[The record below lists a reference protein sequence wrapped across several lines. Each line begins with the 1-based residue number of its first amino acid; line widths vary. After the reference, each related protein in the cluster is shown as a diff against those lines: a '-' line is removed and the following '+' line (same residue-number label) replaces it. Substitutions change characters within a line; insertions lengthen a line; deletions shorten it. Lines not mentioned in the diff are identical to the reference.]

1 MDQDFK
7 YSNEEDRSYG
17 LAGMAVSVVVWDSE
31 HLLNAVDLDAA
42 AGEGMEMTQE
52 FYFSGN
58 PGLSAK
64 AAWESMVEHF
74 QLSTAMMVSNVMCRR
89 YVHLNAAID
98 AELRR
103 RMLDYAVEEGRDA
116 CSLDDDE
123 TLRLFDK
130 CYTYCHRVFNHP
142 GVQQVVRD
150 FASALRTR
158 RRLTRGE
165 VAEELRALSRM

>member
-31 HLLNAVDLDAA
+31 RLFNAVDIDAA
-42 AGEGMEMTQE
+42 AGEAMEMTQE

-58 PGLSAK
+58 PGLS
-64 AAWESMVEHF
+64 
-74 QLSTAMMVSNVMCRR
+74 SNVMCRL
-89 YVHLNAAID
+89 YVHRNTQID
-98 AELRR
+98 AGLRR
-103 RMLDYAVEEGRDA
+103 RMLDFAVEEGKES

-150 FASALRTR
+150 FAGTLRAR
-158 RRLTRGE
+158 RRLTRAE

>member
-31 HLLNAVDLDAA
+31 RLLNAVDIDAE
-42 AGEGMEMTQE
+42 AGEAMEMTQE

-74 QLSTAMMVSNVMCRR
+74 QLSTAMMVSNVMCRL
-89 YVHLNAAID
+89 YVHRNTQID
-98 AELRR
+98 AGLRR
-103 RMLDYAVEEGRDA
+103 RMLDFAVEEGKES

-150 FASALRTR
+150 FAGTLRAR
-158 RRLTRGE
+158 RRLTRAE

>member
-7 YSNEEDRSYG
+7 YTEEEDRLYG
-17 LAGMAVSVVVWDSE
+17 LTGMAVSIVVWDSE
-31 HLLNAVDLDAA
+31 RLLGAVNLDGE
-42 AGEGMEMTQE
+42 AGEGMEMTPE
-52 FYFSGN
+52 FYFAGN

-64 AAWESMVEHF
+64 ASWELMVEHF

-89 YVHLNAAID
+89 YIHGSGNID
-98 AELRR
+98 ADLRR
-103 RMLDYAVEEGRDA
+103 RMLDYAVAEGRES

-142 GVQQVVRD
+142 GVQQMVRD
-150 FASALRTR
+150 FADTLRSQ
-158 RRLTRGE
+158 RRLSRSE
-165 VAEELRALSRM
+165 VVEALRALNHM

>member
-31 HLLNAVDLDAA
+31 RLFNAVDIDAA
-42 AGEGMEMTQE
+42 AGEAMEMTQE

-74 QLSTAMMVSNVMCRR
+74 QLSTAMMVSNVMCRL
-89 YVHLNAAID
+89 YVHRNTQID
-98 AELRR
+98 AGLRR
-103 RMLDYAVEEGRDA
+103 RMLPRRRRDTA
-116 CSLDDDE
+116 A
-123 TLRLFDK
+123 LRQML
-130 CYTYCHRVFNHP
+130 YLLPP
-142 GVQQVVRD
+142 GVQPSGCAAGRARLRRNTASPPTTHSRRSGRGAARPLAHVVR
-150 FASALRTR
+150 SIRI
-158 RRLTRGE
+158 
-165 VAEELRALSRM
+165 

>member
-1 MDQDFK
+1 MEQEFK
-7 YSNEEDRSYG
+7 YANEEDRSYG
-17 LAGMAVSVVVWDSE
+17 LTGMAVSVVVWDAE
-31 HLLNAVDLDAA
+31 HLLGAVNLDAA
-42 AGEGMEMTQE
+42 GGEGMEMTPE

-64 AAWESMVEHF
+64 AAWGSMVEHF
-74 QLSTAMMVSNVMCRR
+74 QLSTAMMVANVMCRR
-89 YVHLNAAID
+89 YVYEGGGIAPD
-98 AELRR
+98 MRR
-103 RMLDYAVEEGRDA
+103 RMLDYAVEEGREA

-123 TLRLFDK
+123 TLRMFDK

-150 FASALRTR
+150 FASALRSR
-158 RRLTRGE
+158 RRLTRAE